1 MYICRKNN
9 ANTILH
15 MKTILVAE
23 DNESNFILM
32 TYILKR
38 HFEIVRAK
46 NGQEAVDAVEK
57 GGIDLILMDIKMPVK
72 DGLEATKE
80 IKEKHPDLPVIA
92 LTANAFDSDRQL
104 AIEAGCDNF
113 LAKPVSSDKCLAAIN
128 KLLGE

>member
-1 MYICRKNN
+1 
-9 ANTILH
+9 

-38 HFEIVRAK
+38 HYEVMRAK

-57 GGIDLILMDIKMPVK
+57 GGVDLILMDIKMPVK

-80 IKEKHPDLPVIA
+80 IREKHSDLPIIA

-104 AIEAGCDNF
+104 AIDAGCNEF
-113 LAKPVSSDKCLAAIN
+113 LSKPVSSDKCLAAIAR
-128 KLLGE
+128 LVGE